1 MIHLLLLVFV
11 PVWLSMSAR
20 KLEQNAFLWA
30 AVGMASYLIPVWI
43 GKSVIE
49 YALPRSP
56 DSFKSIFMIH
66 VALGYLN
73 LAVAMVCVIVARQQ
87 LIARVIRQ
95 GTDDGSA
102 EQ

>member
-20 KLEQNAFLWA
+20 KLDQNAFLWA

-43 GKSVIE
+43 GKSLIE

-56 DSFKSIFMIH
+56 DSFRSTYMIH
-66 VALGYLN
+66 VAVGYLN

-87 LIARVIRQ
+87 LIARVHRH
-95 GTDDGSA
+95 GKDGGSA
-102 EQ
+102 EP